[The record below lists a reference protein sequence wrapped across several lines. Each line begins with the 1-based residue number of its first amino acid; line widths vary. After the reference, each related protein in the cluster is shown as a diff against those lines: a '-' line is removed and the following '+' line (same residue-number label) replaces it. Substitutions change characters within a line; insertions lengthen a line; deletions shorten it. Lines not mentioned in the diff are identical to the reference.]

1 MILSK
6 ERLVKE
12 QKATG
17 YRQEMIE
24 KVVWLISILNSI
36 ADDSFLK
43 AKFVL
48 KGGTALNL
56 FHFDLPRLSVD
67 ADLNYIGGVERE
79 IMLKERPE
87 IELRVQQLMQ
97 GLGLTLSRNPQVHA
111 GGKMTWRYPSAL
123 GMQGNVEID
132 LNFMYRVPLLPIK
145 KRNSVTLANQEV
157 SQMPLL
163 DFHEL
168 AAGKLT
174 ALLDRGAGR
183 DIFDAYH
190 LFRYQNLE
198 IEKLRLCFVIYTA
211 MSHKRDFLKIDTNQI
226 DVDREDLKNKLI
238 PVLKQNFNQDFS
250 SMAAWTDHLLEE
262 VKIGY
267 KKLLPFNEN
276 EKLFINNIRDK
287 KSIEPELLISDKEVI
302 SKVKAHPALLWAVKR
317 GLAYD

>member
-36 ADDSFLK
+36 AEDSFLK
-43 AKFVL
+43 TKFVL

-67 ADLNYIGGVERE
+67 ADLNYIGGIERE
-79 IMLKERPE
+79 IMLRERPE
-87 IELRVQQLMQ
+87 VELRVQQLMQ

-132 LNFMYRVPLLPIK
+132 LNFMYRVPLLPIE
-145 KRNSVTLANQEV
+145 KRNSVMLANQEV
-157 SQMPLL
+157 TQMPLL

-174 ALLDRGAGR
+174 ALIDRGAGR

-190 LFRYQNLE
+190 LFQHQNLE
-198 IEKLRLCFVIYTA
+198 IEKLRLCFVVYAA
-211 MSHKRDFLKIDTNQI
+211 MSNKRDYLKIEPNQI
-226 DVDREDLKNKLI
+226 DIDREDLKNKLI
-238 PVLKQNFNQDFS
+238 PVLKQNVNQDSS
-250 SMAAWTDHLLEE
+250 SMAAWTDPLLEE
-262 VKIGY
+262 VKTGY
-267 KKLLPFNEN
+267 KKLFPF
-276 EKLFINNIRDK
+276 L
-287 KSIEPELLISDKEVI
+287 
-302 SKVKAHPALLWAVKR
+302 
-317 GLAYD
+317 

>member
-12 QKATG
+12 QKTTG

-43 AKFVL
+43 TKFVL

-67 ADLNYIGGVERE
+67 ADLNYIGGIERE
-79 IMLKERPE
+79 IMLQERPE
-87 IELRVQQLMQ
+87 IELRVKQVMQ
-97 GLGLTLSRNPQVHA
+97 SLGLTLSRNPQVHA
-111 GGKMTWRYPSAL
+111 GGKMTWHYPSAL
-123 GMQGNVEID
+123 GMQGSVEID
-132 LNFMYRVPLLPIK
+132 LNFMYRVPLLSIE
-145 KRNSVTLANQEV
+145 KRKSVTLANQEV

-190 LFRYQNLE
+190 LFQYQNLE
-198 IEKLRLCFVIYTA
+198 IEKLRLCFVIYA
-211 MSHKRDFLKIDTNQI
+211 AISHKRNFLKIEPNQI
-226 DVDREDLKNKLI
+226 AVDREDLKNKLI
-238 PVLKQNFNQDFS
+238 PVLKQNFNQNFS
-250 SMAAWTDHLLEE
+250 SISAWTDHLLEE

-267 KKLLPFNEN
+267 KKLLPLNEN
-276 EKLFINNIRDK
+276 EQLFINNIREK
-287 KSIEPELLISDKEVI
+287 KSIEPELLIDDQEVI
-302 SKVKAHPALLWAVKR
+302 SRIKSHPALLWAVKR
-317 GLAYD
+317 NLT

>member
-12 QKATG
+12 QKTTR

-43 AKFVL
+43 TKFVL

-67 ADLNYIGGVERE
+67 ADLNYIGGIERE
-79 IMLKERPE
+79 IMLQERPE
-87 IELRVQQLMQ
+87 IELRVKQVMQ
-97 GLGLTLSRNPQVHA
+97 SLGLTLSRNPQVHA
-111 GGKMTWRYPSAL
+111 GGKMTWHYPSAL
-123 GMQGNVEID
+123 GMQGSVEID
-132 LNFMYRVPLLPIK
+132 LNFMYRVPLLSIE
-145 KRNSVTLANQEV
+145 KRKSVTLANQEV

-190 LFRYQNLE
+190 LFQYQNLE
-198 IEKLRLCFVIYTA
+198 IEKLRLCFVIYAA
-211 MSHKRDFLKIDTNQI
+211 MSHKRNFLKIEPNQI
-226 DVDREDLKNKLI
+226 AVDREDLKNKLI
-238 PVLKQNFNQDFS
+238 PVLKQNFNQNFS
-250 SMAAWTDHLLEE
+250 SISAWTDHLLEE

-267 KKLLPFNEN
+267 KKLLPLNEN
-276 EKLFINNIRDK
+276 EQLFINNIREK
-287 KSIEPELLISDKEVI
+287 KSIEPELLIGDQEVI
-302 SKVKAHPALLWAVKR
+302 SRIKSHPALLWAVKR
-317 GLAYD
+317 NLT

>member
-43 AKFVL
+43 TKFVL

-79 IMLKERPE
+79 VMLKERPE
-87 IELRVQQLMQ
+87 VELRIQQLMQ
-97 GLGLTLSRNPQVHA
+97 DLGLTLSRNPQVHA

-132 LNFMYRVPLLPIK
+132 LNFMYRVPLLPIE
-145 KRNSVTLANQEV
+145 KRNSITLANQEV

-190 LFRYQNLE
+190 LFRYKNFE
-198 IEKLRLCFVIYTA
+198 IEKLRLCFVIYAA
-211 MSHKRDFLKIDTNQI
+211 MSHKRDFLKIELNQI
-226 DVDREDLKNKLI
+226 DVDREDLKSKLI

-250 SMAAWTDHLLEE
+250 SMAAWTDHLLGE

-276 EKLFINNIRDK
+276 EKLFINNIREN
-287 KSIEPELLISDKEVI
+287 KSIEPELLSGDQEVI
-302 SKVKAHPALLWAVKR
+302 SRIKAHPALLWAAKKIN
-317 GLAYD
+317 L